1 MAKVISIVNQ
11 KGGVGKTTTTINLS
25 ACLEQKKKK
34 VLLID
39 LDPQGNATSGL
50 GIDTEQLEHTVY
62 QVLIG
67 EETVESS
74 VVQTAFGNLYL
85 LPSDIQLAGAEIE
98 LVSMKNREFMLKNA
112 LTEEIKEKYDY
123 ILIDCPPSLNLMTI
137 NALVASDSVL
147 IPVQCEYYALEGL
160 SRLMQTVKSIKKQL
174 NETLEI
180 EGILL
185 TMYDSRTNLSL
196 SVAEEVKKF
205 FPKMVYHTVI
215 PRNVRL
221 SEAPSYGQPI
231 VSYDPYSKGA
241 ESYISLAKEV
251 IKKNR

>member
-1 MAKVISIVNQ
+1 MGKIISVVNQ
-11 KGGVGKTTTTINLS
+11 KGGVGKTTTTVSLS
-25 ACLEQKKKK
+25 ACLAHQGKS

-39 LDPQGNATSGL
+39 IDPQGNATSGL
-50 GIDTEQLEHTVY
+50 GIDAEELENTVY

-67 EETVESS
+67 QSS
-74 VVQTAFGNLYL
+74 LENTIVNTEFGALDVA
-85 LPSDIQLAGAEIE
+85 PSDIQLAGAEVE
-98 LVSMKNREFMLKNA
+98 LVSVDQREYVLKNA
-112 LTEEIKEKYDY
+112 LDSVKNKYDY

-137 NALVASDSVL
+137 NALVASNSVL

-174 NETLEI
+174 NAGLEI

-196 SVAEEVKKF
+196 MVAEEVKKF
-205 FPKMVYHTVI
+205 FPKKVYRTVI

-221 SEAPSYGQPI
+221 SKAPSYGQPI
-231 VSYDPYSKGA
+231 IAYDPYSRGA
-241 ESYISLAKEV
+241 ESYLALANEV
-251 IKKNR
+251 IGNNG

>member
-1 MAKVISIVNQ
+1 MAKIISVVNQ
-11 KGGVGKTTTTINLS
+11 KGGVGKTTTTVNLS
-25 ACLEQKKKK
+25 ACLAKEGKK
-34 VLLID
+34 VLMID
-39 LDPQGNATSGL
+39 MDPQGNASSGL
-50 GIDTEQLEHTVY
+50 GIDTEELETTVY

-67 EETVESS
+67 EKSMEESII
-74 VVQTAFGNLYL
+74 QTEFGALYVS
-85 LPSDIQLAGAEIE
+85 PSDIQLAGAEIE
-98 LVSMKNREFMLKNA
+98 LVSIEKREYMLKNA
-112 LTEEIKEKYDY
+112 LSKVKDGYDY

-174 NETLEI
+174 NEGLEI

-185 TMYDSRTNLSL
+185 TMYDSRTNLSMM
-196 SVAEEVKKF
+196 VAEEVKKF
-205 FPKMVYHTVI
+205 FPKKVYSTVI

-231 VSYDPYSKGA
+231 IEYDQYSRGA
-241 ESYISLAKEV
+241 ESYMELAKEV
-251 IKKNR
+251 LKNNK

>member
-1 MAKVISIVNQ
+1 MGKIISVVNQ
-11 KGGVGKTTTTINLS
+11 KGGVGKTTTTVSLS
-25 ACLEQKKKK
+25 ACLAHQGKS

-39 LDPQGNATSGL
+39 IDPQGNATSGL
-50 GIDTEQLEHTVY
+50 GIDAEELENTVY

-67 EETVESS
+67 QSS
-74 VVQTAFGNLYL
+74 LENTIVNTEFGALDVA
-85 LPSDIQLAGAEIE
+85 PSDIQLAGAEVE
-98 LVSMKNREFMLKNA
+98 LVSVDQREYVLKNA
-112 LTEEIKEKYDY
+112 LDAVKNKYDY

-137 NALVASDSVL
+137 NALVASNSVL

-174 NETLEI
+174 NAGLEI

-196 SVAEEVKKF
+196 MVAEEVKKF
-205 FPKMVYHTVI
+205 FPKKVYRTVI

-231 VSYDPYSKGA
+231 IAYDPYSRGA
-241 ESYISLAKEV
+241 ESYLALANEV
-251 IKKNR
+251 IGNNG

>member
-1 MAKVISIVNQ
+1 MGKIISVVNQ
-11 KGGVGKTTTTINLS
+11 KGGVGKTTTTVSLS
-25 ACLEQKKKK
+25 ACLAHQGKS

-39 LDPQGNATSGL
+39 IDPQGNATSGL
-50 GIDTEQLEHTVY
+50 GIAAEDLENTVY

-67 EETVESS
+67 QSS
-74 VVQTAFGNLYL
+74 LENTIVNTEFGPLDVA
-85 LPSDIQLAGAEIE
+85 PSDIQLAGAEVE
-98 LVSMKNREFMLKNA
+98 LVSVDQREYVLKNA
-112 LTEEIKEKYDY
+112 LDSVKNKYDY

-137 NALVASDSVL
+137 NALVASNSVL

-174 NETLEI
+174 NAGLEI

-185 TMYDSRTNLSL
+185 TMYDSRTNLSMM
-196 SVAEEVKKF
+196 VAEEVKKF
-205 FPKMVYHTVI
+205 FPKKVYRTVI

-231 VSYDPYSKGA
+231 IAYDPYSRGA
-241 ESYISLAKEV
+241 ESYLALANEV
-251 IKKNR
+251 IGNNG

>member
-1 MAKVISIVNQ
+1 MAKIISVVNQ
-11 KGGVGKTTTTINLS
+11 KGGVGKTTTTVNLS
-25 ACLEQKKKK
+25 ACLADQGKK

-39 LDPQGNATSGL
+39 MDPQGNTTSGL
-50 GIDTEQLEHTVY
+50 GIDTEELENTVY

-67 EETVESS
+67 QKSMEESIL
-74 VVQTAFGNLYL
+74 QTEFGELYL
-85 LPSDIQLAGAEIE
+85 SPSDIQLAGAEIE
-98 LVSMKNREFMLKNA
+98 LVSMKKREYQLKEA
-112 LTEEIKEKYDY
+112 LEEIKNQYDY

-174 NETLEI
+174 NSTLNI
-180 EGILL
+180 EGIVL
-185 TMYDSRTNLSL
+185 TMYDSRTNLSMM
-196 SVAEEVKKF
+196 VAEEVKSF
-205 FPKMVYHTVI
+205 FPQKVYRTVI

-231 VSYDPYSKGA
+231 IAYDPYSRGA
-241 ESYISLAKEV
+241 ESYTDLAKEV
-251 IKKNR
+251 IENNK

>member
-1 MAKVISIVNQ
+1 MAKIISVVNQ
-11 KGGVGKTTTTINLS
+11 KGGVGKTTTTVNLS
-25 ACLEQKKKK
+25 ACLEKQGKK

-39 LDPQGNATSGL
+39 MDPQGNATSGL
-50 GIDTEQLEHTVY
+50 GIDTEELESTVY
-62 QVLIG
+62 QVIIG
-67 EETVESS
+67 EQSMEESI
-74 VVQTAFGNLYL
+74 VKTEFGELYL
-85 LPSDIQLAGAEIE
+85 SPSDIQLAGAEIE
-98 LVSMKNREFMLKNA
+98 LVSMKKREYMLKNA
-112 LTEEIKEKYDY
+112 LSGIKNQYDY

-174 NETLEI
+174 NAELDI

-185 TMYDSRTNLSL
+185 TMYDSRTNLSMM
-196 SVAEEVKKF
+196 VADEVKKF
-205 FPKMVYHTVI
+205 FPSKVYHTVI

-231 VSYDPYSKGA
+231 IAYDPYSRGS
-241 ESYISLAKEV
+241 ESYTELAKEV
-251 IKKNR
+251 IKNNK